1 MWEEARV
8 RPLRDAIAIGAKR
21 ATRPITM
28 AGLTLAGSFALLALV
43 PVGPFREFALAM
55 SIGVLLDS
63 FLVRSLLVPAL
74 VSLFGRASFWP
85 GKLPETAETAHREAA

>member
-1 MWEEARV
+1 MKKIQRRLTSLFAV
-8 RPLRDAIAIGAKR
+8 LL
-21 ATRPITM
+21 TRRQHVTVSQ
-28 AGLTLAGSFALLALV
+28 A
-43 PVGPFREFALAM
+43 FALAM

-85 GKLPETAETAHREAA
+85 GKVPVTAETAQREAA